1 MERGQRKKTPEE
13 IQNKQIVAMSFSAET
28 IVVLLAGVYA
38 ALLYGEKSFSLRW
51 AWGAYVAPVFWPTV
65 ISHNVEDHFLGV
77 ISTLK
82 TIDGRAESVRLVCAV
97 LHAFLATVLMDN
109 PSLAV
114 LTSVLWLALP
124 TPPRAVVLE
133 AVPRGGPAM
142 DYEDF
147 ETIKMNETVDLV
159 QDRLPKSYFTAA
171 PKTVEIQRAIRYADF
186 DVDAS
191 LFALSN
197 TMDRVNEQNDNGE
210 YIWDDAESQTVSR
223 LYATSCHAP
232 TEYDAK
238 DAEKEQRAC
247 ANLLREALGKAG
259 IANVDIVA
267 GDPTLSTPFAELSR
281 VPANP
286 GARIV
291 VDLDHVYPYEDWFD
305 HHVADRSFVTM
316 VSFAPLATL
325 NHGLDASN
333 VKVCLFAQGWATG
346 EIEWY
351 EGSKNTMPCP
361 ETAKALSE
369 RAWVSVFLTDE
380 AFYTVDSLALAY
392 EGDTIQDCINTYET
406 FHGWLDSTV
415 ADQLVESASEG
426 SHAPFHDRFGALVLP
441 NFATQKII
449 LNPLSVWT
457 MGVPVEAW
465 SVDEEGQYLTK
476 ECTGRRVRVVNAGSL
491 TRSVLLE

>member
-1 MERGQRKKTPEE
+1 
-13 IQNKQIVAMSFSAET
+13 MSSIASET
-28 IVVLLAGVYA
+28 VVVLLAGLYA

-51 AWGAYVAPVFWPTV
+51 AWGAYVAPAFWPTV
-65 ISHNVEDHFLGV
+65 VSHNVEDHFLGV
-77 ISTLK
+77 VSTLE
-82 TIDGRAESVRLVCAV
+82 TIDKRIEAVRLLCAV
-97 LHAFLATVLMDN
+97 LHAFLAIVFLED
-109 PSLAV
+109 PFLAI
-114 LTSVLWLALP
+114 LSCTAWFALP

-147 ETIKMNETVDLV
+147 ETVKMKETVDLV
-159 QDRLPKSYFTAA
+159 QDRLPKSYFSAA
-171 PKTVEIQRAIRYADF
+171 PETVEIQRAIRYADF

-197 TMDRVNEQNDNGE
+197 TMERVNEKNENGE

-238 DAEKEQRAC
+238 DAEREQVAC
-247 ANLLREALGKAG
+247 ASMLRAALCH

-267 GDPTLSTPFAELSR
+267 GDPNLSTPFAELSR

-286 GARIV
+286 DARTV
-291 VDLDHVYPYEDWFD
+291 LPTDHVPSYEDWFD
-305 HHVADRSFVTM
+305 HYVANKKFVTM
-316 VSFAPLATL
+316 VSFAPMATL
-325 NHGLDASN
+325 NYGLEASN
-333 VKVCLFAQGWATG
+333 VKVCLFAQGWAMG

-361 ETAKALSE
+361 KAAKALTE
-369 RAWVSVFLTDE
+369 RAWVSVVLTDE
-380 AFYTVDSLALAY
+380 AFYTADSLSLAY
-392 EGDTIQDCINTYET
+392 EGDTIQDCIETYES
-406 FHGWLDSTV
+406 FHGWMDGSV
-415 ADQLVESASEG
+415 AEQLVESASEG

-441 NFATQKII
+441 NFATQKIL

-457 MGVPVEAW
+457 MGAPVDVW
-465 SVDEEGQYLTK
+465 SVDDDGQYLTK
-476 ECTGRRVRVVNAGSL
+476 AFTGRRVRVVNAGSI
-491 TRSVLLE
+491 TRAVLLM